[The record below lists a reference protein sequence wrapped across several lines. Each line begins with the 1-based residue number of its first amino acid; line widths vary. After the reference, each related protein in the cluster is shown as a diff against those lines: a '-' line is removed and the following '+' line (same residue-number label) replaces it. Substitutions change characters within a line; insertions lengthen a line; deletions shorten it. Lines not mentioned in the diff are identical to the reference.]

1 MRTDILEKYGI
12 DPATI
17 KTTDDL
23 DGMFETIHAG
33 EPDMAMMRLEGSG
46 TFVYADYD
54 PLGDTFGVLLNYGQ
68 DDEISD
74 LFSSD
79 KFRAECEKHREWFK
93 KGWIASDI
101 LTTPLPS
108 VGNKTFCR
116 SGPFPHRRS
125 LLRFLTLVY
134 PFFALSR

>member
-1 MRTDILEKYGI
+1 
-12 DPATI
+12 
-17 KTTDDL
+17 
-23 DGMFETIHAG
+23 MFETIHAG

-101 LTTPLPS
+101 LTTTDGAAEQIKAGSFLAS
-108 VGNKTFCR
+108 MVLLALAL
-116 SGPFPHRRS
+116 HRIKLIS
-125 LLRFLTLVY
+125 
-134 PFFALSR
+134 ADGI